1 MEERFLQQLK
11 KGVLELLVLQTICRG
26 PTYGYELIAQLGSRS
41 GGLFTLREGTLYP
54 ILYRLEDDGL
64 IEAVWQQETGR
75 AAPRK
80 IYSATE
86 KGREENERRL
96 GLWAGFRTAVD
107 HFCGEDAGHERKTAC
122 ALSARCPAA
131 AAAIGANEGPG
142 DGRPAQL
149 DQ

>member
-1 MEERFLQQLK
+1 M
-11 KGVLELLVLQTICRG
+11 QTICRG

-86 KGREENERRL
+86 RAEKKMNAVSASGPDSGRQWTILR
-96 GLWAGFRTAVD
+96 GGCRT
-107 HFCGEDAGHERKTAC
+107 
-122 ALSARCPAA
+122 
-131 AAAIGANEGPG
+131 
-142 DGRPAQL
+142 
-149 DQ
+149 

>member
-64 IEAVWQQETGR
+64 IEAVWQQETG
-75 AAPRK
+75 
-80 IYSATE
+80 YSPGRHPIKRLHDLRIGCLNLIAT
-86 KGREENERRL
+86 
-96 GLWAGFRTAVD
+96 AF
-107 HFCGEDAGHERKTAC
+107 
-122 ALSARCPAA
+122 
-131 AAAIGANEGPG
+131 
-142 DGRPAQL
+142 
-149 DQ
+149 

>member
-1 MEERFLQQLK
+1 MDERFLQQLK

-26 PTYGYELIAQLGSRS
+26 PTYGYELLDSRS

-64 IEAVWQQETGR
+64 IEAVWQQESGR

-96 GLWAGFRTAVD
+96 GLWAEFRTAVD
-107 HFCGEDAGHERKTAC
+107 RFCGEDAEHE
-122 ALSARCPAA
+122 
-131 AAAIGANEGPG
+131 
-142 DGRPAQL
+142 
-149 DQ
+149 

>member
-64 IEAVWQQETGR
+64 IAAGDR
-75 AAPRK
+75 ACGSAEDLFRDGKGQRRK
-80 IYSATE
+80 
-86 KGREENERRL
+86 
-96 GLWAGFRTAVD
+96 
-107 HFCGEDAGHERKTAC
+107 
-122 ALSARCPAA
+122 
-131 AAAIGANEGPG
+131 
-142 DGRPAQL
+142 
-149 DQ
+149 

>member
-1 MEERFLQQLK
+1 MDERFLQQLK

-26 PTYGYELIAQLGSRS
+26 PTYGYGSRS
-41 GGLFTLREGTLYP
+41 SGLFTLREGTLYP

-64 IEAVWQQETGR
+64 IEAVWQQESGR

-96 GLWAGFRTAVD
+96 GLWAEFRTAVD
-107 HFCGEDAGHERKTAC
+107 RFCGEDAEHE
-122 ALSARCPAA
+122 
-131 AAAIGANEGPG
+131 
-142 DGRPAQL
+142 
-149 DQ
+149 

>member
-64 IEAVWQQETGR
+64 AAGDR
-75 AAPRK
+75 ACGSAEDLFRDGKGQRRK
-80 IYSATE
+80 
-86 KGREENERRL
+86 
-96 GLWAGFRTAVD
+96 
-107 HFCGEDAGHERKTAC
+107 
-122 ALSARCPAA
+122 
-131 AAAIGANEGPG
+131 
-142 DGRPAQL
+142 
-149 DQ
+149 

>member
-26 PTYGYELIAQLGSRS
+26 PTYGYE
-41 GGLFTLREGTLYP
+41 
-54 ILYRLEDDGL
+54 
-64 IEAVWQQETGR
+64 AVWQQETGR

-86 KGREENERRL
+86 KGREETERRL

-107 HFCGEDAGHERKTAC
+107 HFCGEDAGHE
-122 ALSARCPAA
+122 
-131 AAAIGANEGPG
+131 
-142 DGRPAQL
+142 
-149 DQ
+149 

>member
-1 MEERFLQQLK
+1 MQGIKQMDERFLQQLK

-107 HFCGEDAGHERKTAC
+107 HFCGEDAGHE
-122 ALSARCPAA
+122 
-131 AAAIGANEGPG
+131 
-142 DGRPAQL
+142 
-149 DQ
+149 

>member
-1 MEERFLQQLK
+1 MEERFFAAAQEGRAGAAGFADDLP
-11 KGVLELLVLQTICRG
+11 GA
-26 PTYGYELIAQLGSRS
+26 TYGYELIAQLGSRS

-107 HFCGEDAGHERKTAC
+107 HFCGEDAGHE
-122 ALSARCPAA
+122 
-131 AAAIGANEGPG
+131 
-142 DGRPAQL
+142 
-149 DQ
+149 